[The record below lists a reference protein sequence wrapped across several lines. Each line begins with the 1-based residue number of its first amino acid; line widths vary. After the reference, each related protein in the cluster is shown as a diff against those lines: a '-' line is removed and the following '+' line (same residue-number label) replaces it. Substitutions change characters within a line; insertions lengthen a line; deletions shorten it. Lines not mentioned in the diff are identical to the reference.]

1 MATST
6 HRITITDA
14 GYTNASNGN
23 LNCTVIAKTGTLL
36 RCVIGGV
43 EPAAG
48 TEDYI
53 EVNPSGGGGLS
64 VTDLEAEDDVWIR
77 ADQGETSLS
86 VIRGPAKVTL
96 IA

>member
-1 MATST
+1 VSTST
-6 HRITITDA
+6 HRITVADG
-14 GYTNASNGN
+14 GYTNVSSGN

-36 RCVIGGV
+36 RCAITGP
-43 EPAAG
+43 EPAAD

-53 EVNPSGGGGLS
+53 EVNPSGGKGLS

-77 ADQGETSLS
+77 ADQGEATLS